1 MSVPTTRTLGKD
13 DWMTP
18 SSLFDQVH
26 DIVDFDLDACASDRA
41 ASRLDTFIDPGADA
55 LAVRW
60 ARRGKR
66 VWVNPP
72 YGRDIKDWF
81 AKAGQACESG
91 CETVCLLAYAN
102 TDTTY
107 WQRWVAKNPRCLL
120 VVFLSPRVHF
130 VRPDGEKATGAPK
143 GSALIF
149 FTPVDR
155 PGAHPKHAYWNYKT
169 EDLQQVL
176 NATFPNVTIGATT

>member
-81 AKAGQACESG
+81 AKAGQACERG
-91 CETVCLLAYAN
+91 CETLCLLA
-102 TDTTY
+102 
-107 WQRWVAKNPRCLL
+107 
-120 VVFLSPRVHF
+120 
-130 VRPDGEKATGAPK
+130 
-143 GSALIF
+143 
-149 FTPVDR
+149 
-155 PGAHPKHAYWNYKT
+155 
-169 EDLQQVL
+169 
-176 NATFPNVTIGATT
+176 